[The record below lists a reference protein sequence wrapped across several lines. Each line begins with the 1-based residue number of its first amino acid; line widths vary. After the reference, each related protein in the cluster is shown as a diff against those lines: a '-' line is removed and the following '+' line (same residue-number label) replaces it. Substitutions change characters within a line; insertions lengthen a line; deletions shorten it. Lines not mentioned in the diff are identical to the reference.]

1 MIRLSIALNLRP
13 TLSECRAESYAVR
26 LELGI
31 MAFDH
36 QGMGLFKPTAEDNE
50 QRG

>member
-1 MIRLSIALNLRP
+1 MILPSIAFNLLP
-13 TLSECRAESYAVR
+13 TLSERGLESCAVR
-26 LELGI
+26 LDLGI

-36 QGMGLFKPTAEDNE
+36 QGMGWFKPRAEDNE